1 MKKRVVVFSLGG
13 SLIVPNVVNYNYLHK
28 FKLFVRKLLKNYKVV
43 IVTGG
48 GKTARNYIESL
59 KREGSDETILSLVGI
74 MATKLNARLVAGVFN
89 IKEQIPD
96 TLFAVKKQLDKKG
109 LVFCGALGFQPNMT
123 SDGDAAQIA
132 EYLKADFFVNLTNV
146 NGLFEK
152 DPRKFK
158 NAKLIKRISYREFL
172 SIVDRIKYEAGQH
185 FVLDQTAAE
194 IINKAKI
201 KTIIINGKNL
211 DNFIKYLNNKR
222 FLGTV
227 IS

>member
-1 MKKRVVVFSLGG
+1 
-13 SLIVPNVVNYNYLHK
+13 
-28 FKLFVRKLLKNYKVV
+28 
-43 IVTGG
+43 
-48 GKTARNYIESL
+48 
-59 KREGSDETILSLVGI
+59 
-74 MATKLNARLVAGVFN
+74 
-89 IKEQIPD
+89 
-96 TLFAVKKQLDKKG
+96 KQLDKKG